1 MWPCELADSELE
13 NLDNS
18 FQRVKAAMA
27 RLFVI
32 LFLLFAAFNPLSVQ
46 AGEAIVNSEV
56 NVDITSKDP
65 SGARSQAMA
74 KAEVD
79 GLTALLERLGPPDQ
93 AKDIMNTLDSKK
105 ITSMVKG
112 TQVVDEKFTGNR
124 YQAKLIV
131 SFDGD
136 EISKIMAGI
145 SAPEARETMPASVG
159 SFLIIPGLEV
169 NNQKL
174 LWEDGNFWKT
184 VWNEV
189 ALEVTTGDVLVPY
202 GDMTDASA
210 LTYDTMMTADFQALS
225 AFAVR
230 YGVSDVVLLQAKF
243 TQRPDMLLSVVK
255 RRVGRQDSSVNVLTY
270 RADPQETRDLLFAR
284 AARDIIAELQEKKV
298 DETATKSV
306 VRGGDRKK
314 IMMLASIS
322 TMASWTEL
330 RKKLTSLPMVDKVE
344 TLAVSARQVDVVVSY
359 RGSDESFA
367 NALESKSI
375 RFKKNPDYWVISND

>member
-1 MWPCELADSELE
+1 
-13 NLDNS
+13 
-18 FQRVKAAMA
+18 MA
-27 RLFVI
+27 TMRLF
-32 LFLLFAAFNPLSVQ
+32 FLLLPLFSALCFAPVQ

-56 NVDITSKDP
+56 DVDVVSKDP
-65 SGARSQAMA
+65 AGARSEAMA
-74 KAEVD
+74 KAEAD
-79 GLTALLERLGPPDQ
+79 GLLNLLQRLGPPDQ

-105 ITSMVKG
+105 ITGMVKG
-112 TQVVDEKFTGNR
+112 TQVVDEKITGNR
-124 YQAKLIV
+124 YSAKLIV

-136 EISKIMAGI
+136 EISKLMAGVT
-145 SAPEARETMPASVG
+145 SPEAKELMPASVG
-159 SFLIIPGLEV
+159 SFLIIPGLEF
-169 NNQKL
+169 NNQKM

-202 GDMTDASA
+202 GDQTDASV
-210 LTYDTMMTADFQALS
+210 LSYDNMMTADFQALS
-225 AFAVR
+225 TFAVR

-243 TQRPDMLLSVVK
+243 TMRPDMALSVVK

-284 AARDIIAELQEKKV
+284 AARDIIAELQERKV
-298 DETATKSV
+298 DETASKSA

-322 TMASWTEL
+322 TMASWTDL

-344 TLAVSARQVDVVVSY
+344 TLAVSARQVDIAVSY
-359 RGSDESFA
+359 RGSDESFT
-367 NALESKSI
+367 NALSSQSI
-375 RFKKNPDYWVISND
+375 RFKKNDDYWVISND